1 VTLHEPTA
9 LCQPLPPPF
18 LSLSFVSSYL
28 VTMMRL
34 GSSQIMY
41 QVLENVPALHSEGW
55 GLCERLELLLP
66 HGADVNAAGDDSDMA
81 LHFPSRL
88 RRAQK

>member
-9 LCQPLPPPF
+9 LCKPLPPPF
-18 LSLSFVSSYL
+18 LSLSFVFSYL

-34 GSSQIMY
+34 GSSQSMY
-41 QVLENVPALHSEGW
+41 QVPEKVPALHSEGW
-55 GLCERLELLLP
+55 GLCERFELLLL

-81 LHFPSRL
+81 LHFSSRL

>member
-1 VTLHEPTA
+1 MNTPPYVNPS
-9 LCQPLPPPF
+9 PPF

-28 VTMMRL
+28 VTMMQL
-34 GSSQIMY
+34 GSSRSMY

-55 GLCERLELLLP
+55 GLCERLELLRLL

-81 LHFPSRL
+81 LHFASRL

>member
-1 VTLHEPTA
+1 MN
-9 LCQPLPPPF
+9 PPPYVNPPPFF
-18 LSLSFVSSYL
+18 LSLSFVFSYLL

-34 GSSQIMY
+34 GSSQSMY
-41 QVLENVPALHSEGW
+41 QVPEKVSALHSEGW
-55 GLCERLELLLP
+55 CLCERFELLLL

-81 LHFPSRL
+81 LHFASRL